1 MKSDWRFLNTGS
13 YSAAMNMAV
22 DNTLLRGVQKGGAP
36 TVRFYTWSAPAISFG
51 YAQDPYNEVNV
62 ERCIDAGFDLVRR
75 PTGGRAVLH
84 WEELT
89 YSVVAPLDASISW
102 GKRIDEAYRVI
113 GNCLVKGLQSFGIE
127 AELEK
132 NQIDSEKVPRSNVS
146 SPCFSSIARS
156 EVKLNGRKLV
166 GSAQRR
172 FTGAMLQH
180 GSIILGNKHERLIDY
195 LLLEE
200 HDCVRWKKEL
210 QNKCISLGE
219 CMKNE
224 INLDHLIDCL
234 FLGFSKEFNCQLRVE
249 NASDDEW
256 NRASEDMGKWC
267 ISSSLGEVERQKM
280 IVKNI

>member
-13 YSAAMNMAV
+13 HSAAMNMAV
-22 DNTLLRGVQKGGAP
+22 DNTLLEGVQNGGLP
-36 TVRFYTWSAPAISFG
+36 TVRFYTWDAPAISFG
-51 YAQDPYNEVNV
+51 YAQDPYNEVDV
-62 ERCIDAGFDLVRR
+62 ENCFAAGFDLIRR

-89 YSVVAPLDASISW
+89 YSVVAPLDDSISW
-102 GKRIDEAYRVI
+102 GRRIDEAYRSI
-113 GNCLVKGLQSFGIE
+113 GNCLVKGLGRFGIE

-132 NQIDSEKVPRSNVS
+132 NQIDAEKVPRSNVS

-195 LLLEE
+195 LLLEDHE
-200 HDCVRWKKEL
+200 SVRWKKEL
-210 QNKCISLGE
+210 KNKCISLSD

-224 INLDHLIDCL
+224 INVDHLIDCL
-234 FLGFSKEFNCQLRVE
+234 FWGFSKEFNSLLRVE
-249 NASDDEW
+249 NASDEEW
-256 NRASEDMGKWC
+256 NRASENMSQWC
-267 ISSSLGEVERQKM
+267 LSSHLDGVT
-280 IVKNI
+280 